1 MMTKFTKTILSAA
14 MLCCVAG
21 QAHAAWP
28 ERAITM
34 IVPFAAGG
42 STDATARMVAE
53 KLGTELGT
61 QVVVE
66 NRPGAGSN
74 IGAAAAARSTPDGYT
89 LLLASSTIATNA
101 TLYKNPGFDLR
112 KDLIPVSQIALI
124 PNVLVVNNDVPAK
137 DLKSFV
143 AHVKNDKNH
152 VYYGSAGSGSS
163 QHLSGALFNTM
174 VNGTMTH
181 VPYKGGAPANMDL
194 LAGQIQAVFSPLS
207 EVLPHID
214 AGKLRALGVTTKDR
228 STRLPNVPAIG
239 EELPGFEIA
248 LWNAIFV
255 PTGTP
260 QEIVDKLGSAVGK
273 VTEDPDFRK
282 TLAEQG
288 IVPVGSTPS
297 EFKTYLASEIEKWG
311 KLVEISGAKVD

>member
-21 QAHAAWP
+21 TANAAWP

-228 STRLPNVPAIG
+228 STRLPDVPAIG

-288 IVPVGSTPS
+288 IVPVGSTPA